1 MRNLLLSGFSIIGIT
16 ASGVA
21 SAADPASCKTVR
33 FSDVGWT
40 DITATTAV
48 ASELL
53 KEIGY
58 TPKTTI
64 LGVPVTFQSLK
75 NKDIDVFLGNWMPA
89 QDKLRAPLVAEHSI
103 DVVGANLEGAKYTLA
118 TPTYAYD
125 AGLKSFADIH
135 NFSEPLKGKIYGI
148 EAGNEGN
155 QHVIDM
161 IEANTFDL
169 KGFKLVPS
177 SEQGMLA
184 QVERAVREKQPVVFL
199 AWEPHPMNTQFS
211 LKYLTGG
218 DATFGPNYGGATV
231 YTLTRA
237 GYAEQCPNVS
247 KLLANMKFDL
257 PKEDGWMGSILTD
270 HVDPDKVAASWIKA
284 NPDTVQTWLAGVST
298 FAGKPAGEAIK
309 GMSN

>member
-1 MRNLLLSGFSIIGIT
+1 MRNLLLSGFAIVGMSAFGVT
-16 ASGVA
+16 AA
-21 SAADPASCKTVR
+21 SAADPASCKNVR

-48 ASELL
+48 TSELL
-53 KEIGY
+53 KDIGY

-135 NFSEPLKGKIYGI
+135 TFAGPLKDKIYGI

-155 QHVIDM
+155 QHVLDM

-169 KGFKLVPS
+169 KAFKLVPS

-184 QVERAVREKQPVVFL
+184 QVERAVREK
-199 AWEPHPMNTQFS
+199 
-211 LKYLTGG
+211 
-218 DATFGPNYGGATV
+218 
-231 YTLTRA
+231 
-237 GYAEQCPNVS
+237 
-247 KLLANMKFDL
+247 
-257 PKEDGWMGSILTD
+257 
-270 HVDPDKVAASWIKA
+270 
-284 NPDTVQTWLAGVST
+284 
-298 FAGKPAGEAIK
+298 
-309 GMSN
+309 